1 MPGTGT
7 KTKTLLRLTAL
18 ACLIGGGALWAL
30 SPVGVE
36 LATLKFKTPD
46 AFWKLFPSAP
56 LLLALGVLGLL
67 LGRSGG
73 RGLAAKVG
81 LWGTLAGLLLVAAG
95 DVGLFHLGVDDA
107 YIMAAPAYRAFRVGL
122 LLLAVGALLFGAAE
136 TRTGGLPMWTGL
148 PFALSALAGLLA
160 VSQDLGPFGAA
171 LWAVFGAG
179 WVWLGLA
186 LLVGMFGW
194 GRRRAPARR
203 STTRIARSPCGVFAA
218 KG

>member
-36 LATLKFKTPD
+36 LATLKFKSPD
-46 AFWKLFPSAP
+46 VFWKLFPSAP

-67 LGRSGG
+67 LGRNGG

-81 LWGTLAGLLLVAAG
+81 LWGALAGLLLVAAG

-107 YIMAAPAYRAFRVGL
+107 YIMAAPAYRAFRLGL
-122 LLLAVGALLFGAAE
+122 LLLAAGALLFGAAE
-136 TRTGGLPMWTGL
+136 TRAGGLPAWAGL

-186 LLVGMFGW
+186 ILVGMFGRF
-194 GRRRAPARR
+194 RRRGPA
-203 STTRIARSPCGVFAA
+203 AG
-218 KG
+218 